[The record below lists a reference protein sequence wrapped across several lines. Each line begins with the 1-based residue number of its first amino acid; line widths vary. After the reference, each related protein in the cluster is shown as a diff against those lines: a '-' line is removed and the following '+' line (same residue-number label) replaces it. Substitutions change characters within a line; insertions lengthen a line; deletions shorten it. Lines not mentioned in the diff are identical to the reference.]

1 MGRGKKARFCPQGPG
16 GGENMNKNSIIY
28 TIIFGFI
35 TTFIFVVPLSIAYN
49 VTKPLVAFN
58 SEIAKKR
65 AVLASFDLLDANTL
79 LTNEQIAQ
87 LYSKVQEKE
96 FNNRLVFVYQDGEEQ
111 FYAGQFTVAGL
122 WGPITAVV
130 SFPSDLSRVKSFSVV
145 SHSETPGLGARIT
158 EPWFV
163 EQVKNEAFNNGS
175 IAVNSLP
182 KDKNDKDDGQIDAIT
197 GATRTSDAMAALFR
211 TARTE
216 MENIIRR
223 IQ

>member
-1 MGRGKKARFCPQGPG
+1 VGRGKKARFCPQGPG

-96 FNNRLVFVYQDGEEQ
+96 FNNRLVFIYQDGEEQ
-111 FYAGQFTVAGL
+111 FYAGQF
-122 WGPITAVV
+122 
-130 SFPSDLSRVKSFSVV
+130 LSLI
-145 SHSETPGLGARIT
+145 HISEP
-158 EPWFV
+158 
-163 EQVKNEAFNNGS
+163 
-175 IAVNSLP
+175 
-182 KDKNDKDDGQIDAIT
+182 
-197 GATRTSDAMAALFR
+197 TRH
-211 TARTE
+211 
-216 MENIIRR
+216 
-223 IQ
+223 